1 MNCNRIRQSNFELM
15 RIISMFF
22 IVLWHVILNGNLLSN
37 TVDVTNFTFYLIMF
51 IIVFH
56 VNSFLLLTGYFQVDS
71 KFKLSKLISLLFQL
85 VFYNLII
92 NITLYKFGL
101 VEYTNVEFI
110 KSILFYNTSSYWFIS
125 CYIILYCLSPFLNK
139 LIHSLD
145 KLEFKNNIIV
155 LLLFFS
161 VLPIVTN
168 KLFLYHNGLGIIQFI
183 LMYFLGAYI
192 KKTEIDKRL
201 FKNFNIIQKRILL
214 LIMFS
219 LCVIFN
225 LSLFYL
231 QKQMNGLNS
240 NILVDISSGINLFLF
255 NYSNPII
262 IIQSIAVFVFFS
274 TLNIKNKL
282 INYISSL
289 TLGVY
294 LLHDNYN
301 LRVNLFKWI
310 GIDKESIIYGK
321 RIILYTLFCAFIIF
335 ILGLIVESIRNT
347 IVKLLRKNIFIKK
360 VDNKMLL
367 FIEKIIN
374 IN

>member
-110 KSILFYNTSSYWFIS
+110 KSILFYNASSYWFIS

-145 KLEFKNNIIV
+145 KLEFKKNIIV

-183 LMYFLGAYI
+183 IMYFLGAYI

-274 TLNIKNKL
+274 TLNIKNRL

-360 VDNKMLL
+360 VDNKMIL

>member
-145 KLEFKNNIIV
+145 KLEFKKNIIV

-183 LMYFLGAYI
+183 IMYFLGAYI

-360 VDNKMLL
+360 VDNKMIL

>member
-168 KLFLYHNGLGIIQFI
+168 KLLLYHNGLGIIQFI

>member
-145 KLEFKNNIIV
+145 KLEFKKNIIV

-168 KLFLYHNGLGIIQFI
+168 
-183 LMYFLGAYI
+183 
-192 KKTEIDKRL
+192 
-201 FKNFNIIQKRILL
+201 
-214 LIMFS
+214 LI
-219 LCVIFN
+219 
-225 LSLFYL
+225 
-231 QKQMNGLNS
+231 
-240 NILVDISSGINLFLF
+240 
-255 NYSNPII
+255 
-262 IIQSIAVFVFFS
+262 
-274 TLNIKNKL
+274 
-282 INYISSL
+282 
-289 TLGVY
+289 
-294 LLHDNYN
+294 
-301 LRVNLFKWI
+301 
-310 GIDKESIIYGK
+310 
-321 RIILYTLFCAFIIF
+321 
-335 ILGLIVESIRNT
+335 
-347 IVKLLRKNIFIKK
+347 
-360 VDNKMLL
+360 
-367 FIEKIIN
+367 
-374 IN
+374 

>member
-110 KSILFYNTSSYWFIS
+110 KSILFYNTSSYWFVS

-139 LIHSLD
+139 LIHCLD

-161 VLPIVTN
+161 IIPIVTN

>member
-1 MNCNRIRQSNFELM
+1 
-15 RIISMFF
+15 
-22 IVLWHVILNGNLLSN
+22 
-37 TVDVTNFTFYLIMF
+37 
-51 IIVFH
+51 
-56 VNSFLLLTGYFQVDS
+56 
-71 KFKLSKLISLLFQL
+71 
-85 VFYNLII
+85 
-92 NITLYKFGL
+92 
-101 VEYTNVEFI
+101 
-110 KSILFYNTSSYWFIS
+110 
-125 CYIILYCLSPFLNK
+125 
-139 LIHSLD
+139 
-145 KLEFKNNIIV
+145 
-155 LLLFFS
+155 
-161 VLPIVTN
+161 
-168 KLFLYHNGLGIIQFI
+168 
-183 LMYFLGAYI
+183 
-192 KKTEIDKRL
+192 
-201 FKNFNIIQKRILL
+201 
-214 LIMFS
+214 MFS

-360 VDNKMLL
+360 VDNKMIL

>member
-1 MNCNRIRQSNFELM
+1 MNSNKIRQSNFELM

-139 LIHSLD
+139 LIHCLD

-161 VLPIVTN
+161 ILPIVTN

-360 VDNKMLL
+360 VDNKMIL

>member
-360 VDNKMLL
+360 VDNKMIL

>member
-201 FKNFNIIQKRILL
+201 FNNFNIIQKRILL

-360 VDNKMLL
+360 VDNKMIL

>member
-139 LIHSLD
+139 LIHCLD

-161 VLPIVTN
+161 ILPIVTN

-360 VDNKMLL
+360 VDNKMIL